1 MLGLLAAILLPVLGF
16 GVTRAGALPTSSS
29 GDPAPLTL
37 AGQSPWVTPT
47 PPGSPRTF
55 TLDLRPS
62 NATPASDEVVAT
74 LYTVLKTRSAF
85 EQTLKAAPTGTALDH
100 THAVALS
107 AMPVSGGDRSLAV
120 SVLPDPTASP
130 APAAGTPTLDLH
142 CVGTGTC
149 TGVYPVVVTLLRPL
163 GGGRTEAVPHS
174 TITTY
179 LTYSAV
185 KSATPLGFTWVAP
198 VAAPVSITPG
208 RDGAAPSVDPLP
220 PSTAAALEGLAATL
234 AGRPTVPVT
243 LETSPQTL
251 QALDADGPRGAQ
263 AVSRLAALS
272 TADPTTRQFLSETYV
287 PVDLGALG
295 GAGEGEE
302 ITAQSDLG
310 TSVLRS
316 LGVTTAAH
324 SSTWVATGTVGTALR
339 PAMAQVGDDRLVLPD
354 ADLAPPRSVEGT
366 WASAFALPLGRGAPV
381 EAAPSDGELAAHF
394 EADPSD
400 PALEANQLLADLAM
414 IHFEAPN
421 TATPRAVVAVPPAGW
436 VPNRPFDAEL
446 LAGLATDP
454 VVRATTLSAYFSSFP
469 AVTGAS
475 SPSRRLAAGGPGPV
489 LPASLAHRL
498 TTSRLRLTAFDA
510 AVTGAPRVK
519 TQLDELLLDAES
531 SDLSTA
537 GMAAGV
543 RSFAQALGA
552 QLSQVQLATQR
563 TVTLTARTGLI
574 PVTILSSAGY
584 TVVGTL
590 VLSGGR
596 FVFPRG
602 NTRRLT
608 LDHPTN
614 PTRIDIEARTS
625 GDLPMQVAFRS
636 PTGSL
641 VIASGQLTIR
651 STATSFAG
659 VILTVLALLVL
670 GGWWARTWWAGR
682 GRRRAEREP
691 G

>member
-1 MLGLLAAILLPVLGF
+1 MSLSCARSTGPAVLGLLAAILLPVLGF
-16 GVTRAGALPTSSS
+16 GVTRAGALPTASS
-29 GDPAPLTL
+29 GDPAPLAL

-55 TLDLRPS
+55 TLDLKPAG
-62 NATPASDEVVAT
+62 ATPASDEVVAT

-85 EQTLKAAPTGTALDH
+85 EQTLKAAPAGTALDH
-100 THAVALS
+100 THPVALS

-142 CVGTGTC
+142 CEGTGTC

-163 GGGRTEAVPHS
+163 GGGRTAAVPHS
-174 TITTY
+174 TFTTY

-198 VAAPVSITPG
+198 VAAPVSVTPG
-208 RDGAAPSVDPLP
+208 QGGDAPSVDPLP
-220 PSTAAALEGLAATL
+220 SAAAAALEGLAATL
-234 AGRPTVPVT
+234 AARPTVPVT
-243 LETSPQTL
+243 LDTSPQTL
-251 QALDADGPRGAQ
+251 QALAADGPRGAQ
-263 AVSRLAALS
+263 AVSRLAAMS
-272 TADPTTRQFLSETYV
+272 TADPTTRQFLPETYV

-324 SSTWVATGTVGTALR
+324 SSTWVATATVGTALR
-339 PAMAQVGDDRLVLPD
+339 PAMSRIGDDRLVLPD

-381 EAAPSDGELAAHF
+381 EAAPSDGELAQHF
-394 EADPSD
+394 DADPSD

-436 VPNRPFDAEL
+436 VPSRTFDAEL

-475 SPSRRLAAGGPGPV
+475 SPSRRLAAGGAGPV

-574 PVTILSSAGY
+574 PVTILSSAGF

-625 GDLPMQVAFRS
+625 GD
-636 PTGSL
+636 
-641 VIASGQLTIR
+641 
-651 STATSFAG
+651 
-659 VILTVLALLVL
+659 
-670 GGWWARTWWAGR
+670 
-682 GRRRAEREP
+682 
-691 G
+691 